1 MQCIFLVRNIGQK
14 EKLSGQSAKFQWSL
28 DLDGS
33 IVLML
38 ITWLEGL
45 YCGNF
50 GECPCFVVMHI
61 GIFRGDGH
69 DIIQRLYKVYIHK
82 YICVFMLCA
91 CVCLCM
97 CIKQIWLDDNN
108 WRSGKG
114 IQEFFIPVLQ
124 LSCKFETIFKLR
136 RKGMKGERP
145 VLQIMFFEIFVV
157 NEQIE
162 KWSSD
167 W

>member
-1 MQCIFLVRNIGQK
+1 MKSWLGWQYCIDVNFLI
-14 EKLSGQSAKFQWSL
+14 
-28 DLDGS
+28 
-33 IVLML
+33 
-38 ITWLEGL
+38 EGL

-69 DIIQRLYKVYIHK
+69 HIIQRLYKVYIHK

-108 WRSGKG
+108 WRSCKG

-136 RKGMKGERP
+136 RKGMKRERP